1 MKSDQRMLKTKSLM
15 LAVALAVSGGAA
27 LAQKPDKAV
36 DNGQMPN
43 SREAVKAEAR
53 QASRNTANT
62 NVPAQAGEASTMTN
76 HQPNMQP
83 PPVSDKTRAE
93 VSQEAYHRKPMFGE
107 KGEKTAIP
115 SNVPGKMGT
124 PQ

>member
-1 MKSDQRMLKTKSLM
+1 MKSDFRMKNVL

-27 LAQKPDKAV
+27 MAQKPDKPI

-53 QASRNTANT
+53 QAPRNTVT
-62 NVPAQAGEASTMTN
+62 TPVPSAAGEATTMTN

-83 PPVSDKTRAE
+83 APVSDTTRAE
-93 VSQEAYHRKPMFGE
+93 VRQQTYKQKPQFGD
-107 KGEKTAIP
+107 KVEKTDIP
-115 SNVPGKMGT
+115 NNPQGKAGT
-124 PQ
+124 PK